1 MSTQKRASPSRD
13 PAGAPKPSAPKRS
26 VVKESVASGSMPA
39 ADVDARSAVVAA
51 PAKKAGAGAARKPA
65 PKGRDPKAR
74 DAKAGDT
81 KARDPKGRGVL
92 QAFERNCSVGRTLS
106 ILSDAWSFLVIR
118 EAFFGARRFEE
129 FRTALGL
136 PRGTLAERLKR
147 LTLRGIF
154 RQVHYSA
161 KSSRV
166 EYHLTRCGMDLYPSF
181 AAMIAFGDRWL
192 SAAEGQPL
200 RLVHSA
206 CGQECRPYVACSHCL
221 QEVSAARVRYR
232 DGPGAGR
239 TPVGTEKRARRTA
252 ESASF
257 LRGRPSSVSRTLE
270 IVGDRWSFLILRE
283 AFFGVRRFD
292 ALQNELRIAPNIL
305 TERLARLVARGMFE
319 RRKYQDLPE
328 RFEYRLTEMGKD
340 IYGAFIAMQAWGDR
354 WLSGGD
360 PPLILTHLDCGHDF
374 SAVVICD
381 KCRKPVE
388 AHAMR
393 YRLNYDATRF
403 GTISDRVEN
412 LAPPR
417 AED

>member
-1 MSTQKRASPSRD
+1 MSTQKRARLTRDSADAALAQVSSPVGAGKEGAGRGSAKTGVAKSGVAK
-13 PAGAPKPSAPKRS
+13 PGAAKNAGA
-26 VVKESVASGSMPA
+26 
-39 ADVDARSAVVAA
+39 
-51 PAKKAGAGAARKPA
+51 KK
-65 PKGRDPKAR
+65 RDPKV
-74 DAKAGDT
+74 
-81 KARDPKGRGVL
+81 RGAL

-129 FRTALGL
+129 FRAALGL
-136 PRGTLAERLKR
+136 PRATLAERLKR
-147 LTLRGIF
+147 LTQRGIF

-161 KSSRV
+161 TSSRV

-181 AAMIAFGDRWL
+181 VAMIVFGDRWL
-192 SAAEGQPL
+192 SGPDGPPL
-200 RLVHSA
+200 RLVHA
-206 CGQECRPYVACSHCL
+206 TCGHECRPYVACSHCL
-221 QEVSAARVRYR
+221 EGVSTTRVRYR

-239 TPVGTEKRARRTA
+239 TPVSMEKRSRRTA

-257 LRGRPSSVSRTLE
+257 SRGRPSSVSRTLE

-292 ALQNELRIAPNIL
+292 ALQTELRIAPNIL
-305 TERLARLVARGMFE
+305 TERLSRLVARGMFE
-319 RRKYQDLPE
+319 RRKYQDQPE

-354 WLSGGD
+354 WLSGGER
-360 PPLILTHLDCGHDF
+360 PLILTHLDCGHDF

-381 KCRKPVE
+381 QCRQPVE

-393 YRLNYDATRF
+393 YRLGYDPAPF
-403 GTISDRVEN
+403 GANRERIEDA
-412 LAPPR
+412 APG
-417 AED
+417 ED